1 MNGKK
6 QPWKSALTKFPGLI
20 SMNYKVIR
28 KTFL

>member
-1 MNGKK
+1 MRKE
-6 QPWKSALTKFPGLI
+6 QPWKSALTKFPGLFF